1 MLGRLLSIMLVTA
14 FPTLWII
21 AAPPGELHSVV
32 GSPGGA
38 AIIHYVGK
46 AVTSMLDW
54 HLDAQKALDLP
65 NFVNYNGPSVLEEGY
80 FSADLIQEL
89 ESRGHIIRTG
99 PLTSG
104 LHAIQVLEDGTLYGG
119 ADPRREGNVMGE

>member
-1 MLGRLLSIMLVTA
+1 MS
-14 FPTLWII
+14 PTVSFHVESS
-21 AAPPGELHSVV
+21 ALHGGL
-32 GSPGGA
+32 GSPGVA
-38 AIIHYVGK
+38 AIIHYVEK
-46 AVTSMLDW
+46 ALTSMLDW
-54 HLDAQKALDLP
+54 HLDAQKALGLP

>member
-1 MLGRLLSIMLVTA
+1 
-14 FPTLWII
+14 
-21 AAPPGELHSVV
+21 
-32 GSPGGA
+32 
-38 AIIHYVGK
+38 
-46 AVTSMLDW
+46 MLDW

-119 ADPRREGNVMGE
+119 ADPRREGNVMGERRDPFTLFCTFILSRFNNPKKIVILE

>member
-1 MLGRLLSIMLVTA
+1 MT
-14 FPTLWII
+14 PTII
-21 AAPPGELHSVV
+21 FHKESGELHSVV

-89 ESRGHIIRTG
+89 ESRGRIIRTRSEERRVG
-99 PLTSG
+99 K
-104 LHAIQVLEDGTLYGG
+104 EGG
-119 ADPRREGNVMGE
+119 AQGWAEQRTKNEETMENRQ